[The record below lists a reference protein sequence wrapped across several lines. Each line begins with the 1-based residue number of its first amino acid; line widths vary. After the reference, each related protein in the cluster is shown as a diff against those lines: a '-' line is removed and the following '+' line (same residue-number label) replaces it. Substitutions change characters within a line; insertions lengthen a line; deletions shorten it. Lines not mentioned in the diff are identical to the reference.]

1 MTSDRAKDS
10 VDSRRWT
17 DAGGWAGRIRHGAV
31 ALSIGLLA
39 ACSHGARS
47 GPAAAGCPPVERG
60 TLVAIRSVDPT
71 IRTDVRYATPQNFTG
86 APLPGYETPRALLRP
101 VAAQA
106 LARVQRRLRAEGL
119 GLKVWD
125 AYRPVRATLAMVAWA
140 ERTGNAWVLDQGYVA
155 RKSGHN
161 LGVTVD
167 LTLVRL
173 SDGAE
178 LDMGTPFDTFSQAA
192 HPANATGQV
201 LANRMKLAGAMRAEG
216 FDPYDAEWWHFR
228 LPGDYEA
235 LDVPI
240 GCVR

>member
-1 MTSDRAKDS
+1 M
-10 VDSRRWT
+10 RRIV
-17 DAGGWAGRIRHGAV
+17 RISAIL
-31 ALSIGLLA
+31 LSIGA
-39 ACSHGARS
+39 ASACAHGGRS
-47 GPAAAGCPPVERG
+47 APVAADCPPLERG
-60 TLVAIRSVDPT
+60 TLVAIRSVDHT
-71 IRTDVRYATPQNFTG
+71 IREDVRYATPNNFTG

-125 AYRPVRATLAMVAWA
+125 AYRPVRATLAMVSWA
-140 ERTGNAWVLDQGYVA
+140 ERTNRQWVLDQGYVA

-178 LDMGTPFDTFSQAA
+178 LDMGTPFDTFSEAA

-201 LANRMKLAGAMRAEG
+201 LANRMKLADAMRAEG
-216 FDPYDAEWWHFR
+216 WQPYEAEWWHFR
-228 LPGDYEA
+228 LPGDFEA

-240 GCVR
+240 GCVH